1 MLGRH
6 FLNESSFWGESS
18 CLACDLLFG
27 CQPSCSE
34 DIFLMSLLSGA
45 SLPVVFVI
53 CCLGVS
59 WERIFIRSLR
69 SGARIAVG
77 LLICCLGVS
86 LPVGKTFPQR
96 VTFPGQVFLLGS

>member
-1 MLGRH
+1 MVLRFVVWVSVSMLGKH

-45 SLPVVFVI
+45 SLPVGFV
-53 CCLGVS
+53 
-59 WERIFIRSLR
+59 
-69 SGARIAVG
+69 
-77 LLICCLGVS
+77 ICCLGVS
-86 LPVGKTFPQR
+86 LPVGKASNPVGFVICCLGVSRPVGKTF
-96 VTFPGQVFLLGS
+96 S